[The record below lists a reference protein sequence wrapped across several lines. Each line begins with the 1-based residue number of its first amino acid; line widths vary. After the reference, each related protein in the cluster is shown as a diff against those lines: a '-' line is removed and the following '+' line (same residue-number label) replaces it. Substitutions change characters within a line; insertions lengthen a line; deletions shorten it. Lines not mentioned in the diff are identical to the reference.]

1 MTKAKPQLS
10 HSRGNCYFCFN
21 RKFQRVVTWQ
31 FSCSLVPEFCHF
43 RHSSKTGNIS
53 ATLNKQTDLFNRGPS
68 ALPLRVIE
76 DEELTPFRG
85 PSEIKEL
92 VDAST
97 LFRQLFMSSQDRELQ
112 CQADATNSGKVT
124 DPFFALRKTIY
135 TLWLHAYTN
144 PEVANMLIS
153 IQLCISLGNVVI
165 YTNMFYYLK
174 KYACNLQNCQSY
186 SKQAVRVCTDSVSYT
201 HLTLPTNREV

>member
-1 MTKAKPQLS
+1 M
-10 HSRGNCYFCFN
+10 
-21 RKFQRVVTWQ
+21 TWQ

-43 RHSSKTGNIS
+43 RHSSKDGNIN
-53 ATLNKQTDLFNRGPS
+53 ATLSKQTDLFNRGPS

-97 LFRQLFMSSQDRELQ
+97 LFRQLFMSSQDMELQ
-112 CQADATNSGKVT
+112 RHAFATNSGKVT
-124 DPFFALRKTIY
+124 DPFFALRQTIKS
-135 TLWLHAYTN
+135 LWFQAYKN

-165 YTNMFYYLK
+165 
-174 KYACNLQNCQSY
+174 
-186 SKQAVRVCTDSVSYT
+186 
-201 HLTLPTNREV
+201 